1 MMRKAAVASSYHAN
15 EPVGKTG
22 VTKKGETAESAGEFF
37 SPCELALRWRCSRST
52 VDRIA
57 QRARLTRLCLGDGRN
72 GIIRY
77 IRKEVEK
84 YEQSRMLNQ

>member
-1 MMRKAAVASSYHAN
+1 MTRKAA
-15 EPVGKTG
+15 ECVG
-22 VTKKGETAESAGEFF
+22 EYC
-37 SPCELALRWRCSRST
+37 SPRELAARWRCSRST

-77 IRKEVEK
+77 LVKEVEQ
-84 YEQSRMLNQ
+84 YERSRMLEQ